1 MRFGIGMRLGFWLA
15 LLGILST
22 GLTGYYAYHQSR
34 EMLIDSSKDKLLTA
48 TRVLAH
54 RFTYT
59 MTAEAED
66 IRFLAA
72 LPSLK
77 ALGADHDTAG
87 WQLHRQQVE
96 DVMSSLMHSHPE
108 YFQIRLIGIDHY
120 GKEMVRVDKDAAGVV
135 VVSDKGLQ
143 EKSHFPYFFRTLR
156 LSPGEIYF
164 SNMSLNKEQGAHA
177 GLDQPTL
184 RIATPVKSESGNVF
198 GIVVINVDLDSL
210 FELIRTDVP
219 NGINVMVANQD
230 GDYIVHP
237 IAAKTFGFDKGT
249 RYRIQNDITSTKTLL
264 EEDKIDH
271 LVLNTDDV
279 TSPNHASVAA
289 FVKVPFPAAAEQK
302 FVLIGLMIPLE
313 NVLQESRILGFNM
326 IQITAFFSLLAIAI
340 ALVLSRILAK
350 PLNQMTGAVSRF
362 AAGMPMV
369 GLPIE
374 REDEIGELAR
384 NFQSM
389 AFRLN
394 ARVDELEFSQ
404 EQLGSLAYYDQL
416 TGLPNRLLFLDR
428 LKQAILK
435 AQRNRSRFAVMF
447 IDLDKFKEVNDSYG
461 HAAGDDVLKIAAS
474 RMQQCIRH
482 ADTIARLAGDEFTIL
497 IEEIASPSDVT
508 RVAQKIIAFFEQPFL
523 AGGHELYLTCS
534 LGISLYPNDGLQAEE
549 LLDFADAAM
558 YQAKALGRNAYRFY
572 ARRNNALAE

>member
-59 MTAEAED
+59 MTAESED

-135 VVSDKGLQ
+135 VVGDKGLQ

-156 LSPGEIYF
+156 LSPGDIYF

-184 RIATPVKSESGNVF
+184 RIATPVKSGSGNVF

-279 TSPNHASVAA
+279 TSPKHASVAA

-302 FVLIGLMIPLE
+302 FVLIGLMVPLE

-350 PLNQMTGAVSRF
+350 PLNQMTEAVSRF

-389 AFRLN
+389 ASRLN